1 MRLLLDTHAFIWFVA
16 GDTLLSP
23 LARAMIDEDD
33 TEVFVSAVVAWEI
46 GIKFALGKLLGA
58 ANIANDM
65 PRAIEEKGFTPLD
78 ITVAHAQ
85 RAGALPP
92 HHNDPFDRM
101 LIAQAQAEDLLV
113 VSNEKVFD
121 RYGVRRLW

>member
-1 MRLLLDTHAFIWFVA
+1 MALLLDTHALLWFLS
-16 GDTLLSP
+16 GDERLSVRP
-23 LARAMIDEDD
+23 RKAIGDE
-33 TEVFVSAVVAWEI
+33 TPQVFVSAAVAWEI
-46 GIKFALGKLLGA
+46 GIKHALGKLPGA
-58 ANIANDM
+58 ASIATDFATM
-65 PRAIEEKGFTPLD
+65 IEGNGFEPLD

-101 LIAQAQAEDLLV
+101 LVAQALAEDLIV
-113 VSNEKVFD
+113 VSNEKIFD

>member
-1 MRLLLDTHAFIWFVA
+1 MPLVLDTHSFLWFVS
-16 GDTLLSP
+16 GDERLP
-23 LARAMIDEDD
+23 LRCREAIGGDGVR
-33 TEVFVSAVVAWEI
+33 VFVSAAVAWEI
-46 GIKFALGKLLGA
+46 GIKHALGKLPGA
-58 ANIANDM
+58 ASIANDM
-65 PRAIEEKGFTPLD
+65 PRAIEENGFAPLD

-101 LIAQAQAEDLLV
+101 LVAQALAEDLVL
-113 VSNEKVFD
+113 VSNETIFD